1 MKISTK
7 TQHALRMMLDFAE
20 HRNEGYISLKDV
32 AARLNISKTYLEQVM
47 IQINKTVF
55 LSAARGSLGGYKL
68 ARPLDKYS
76 VGDILRTV
84 EGDLILSDH
93 AAEEND
99 RVSIM
104 ANDVWIGLEAVVQE
118 YLDNITLQDI
128 LDKNEGY
135 AGYDFCI

>member
-84 EGDLILSDH
+84 EGGLVLSDH

-104 ANDVWIGLEAVVQE
+104 ANEVWVGLEAVVQE